1 MSLVQNLVNLVC
13 FWISAFWTEVDSMGI
28 NSNSG
33 SRPRRRTSVPEQLL
47 VNEFF
52 GQERRSYAFLF
63 IFLGLNRQF
72 QLISI
77 KLEKLQICVFLLIQC
92 KDFFKGLWLS
102 SISNSFWNRA
112 DQFDVLKLRR
122 KSSRYLDSLK
132 QSLVGCDFTIGFNRK
147 RFSAST
153 KSKMHCAIIFWIIR
167 SHHSH
172 PRLPCFRF
180 GQFSWP

>member
-1 MSLVQNLVNLVC
+1 
-13 FWISAFWTEVDSMGI
+13 MGI

-52 GQERRSYAFLF
+52 GQERRSYAFFF

-92 KDFFKGLWLS
+92 KDCFKGLWLS

-132 QSLVGCDFTIGFNRK
+132 QSLVGCDFTIGFNKSGSLRLQSRK
-147 RFSAST
+147 CIVPLFFELFDHIIPTRDFHALDLVNSVGRKCFKHRIVGIDRFHKLK
-153 KSKMHCAIIFWIIR
+153 KSITLI
-167 SHHSH
+167 
-172 PRLPCFRF
+172 
-180 GQFSWP
+180 